1 MDEKE
6 LHLLLLLATFCGQL
20 FLIEEI
26 SKKRK
31 RRKIWVKEWLRK
43 RNTLVAYNTIIS
55 EFQLQAATA
64 IVNT

>member
-6 LHLLLLLATFCGQL
+6 LRLLLLLATSFCQL
-20 FLIEEI
+20 LLLEEI

-43 RNTLVAYNTIIS
+43 INTLEAYSSIIS
-55 EFQLQAATA
+55 AKRPLQLS
-64 IVNT
+64 